1 MIRVV
6 AVTLLLIGAL
16 VSGVGFA
23 GEPASIAVSH
33 CEAMTYGR

>member
-16 VSGVGFA
+16 ASGVGFA
-23 GEPASIAVSH
+23 AVPASPSISQV
-33 CEAMTYGR
+33 EVMTANR